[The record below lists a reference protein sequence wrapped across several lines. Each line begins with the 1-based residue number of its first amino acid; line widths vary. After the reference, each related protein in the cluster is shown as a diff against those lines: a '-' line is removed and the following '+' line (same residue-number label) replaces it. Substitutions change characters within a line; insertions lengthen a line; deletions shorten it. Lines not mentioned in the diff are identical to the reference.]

1 MKTYNSP
8 NYLCISMLNVHHL
21 GYHSSLLS
29 YFNFIK
35 ISQRLTYLTD
45 QAQLFLEVC
54 LLFMIFL
61 IIICG
66 CSVRNIQIVN
76 RIMFYFILYFHFG
89 GGGRNKK
96 KHHILILLIWKFWW
110 STILD
115 TFYLRTRM
123 ASIKAKLSDS

>member
-35 ISQRLTYLTD
+35 ISHRLTYLTD

-54 LLFMIFL
+54 LLFIIFL

-66 CSVRNIQIVN
+66 CSVRNIQIVY

-89 GGGRNKK
+89 GGGEKYKK
-96 KHHILILLIWKFWW
+96 APYLNFVDMKILMKHNSEYILLK
-110 STILD
+110 SED
-115 TFYLRTRM
+115 
-123 ASIKAKLSDS
+123 SIHKSEA